1 MYKKDTG
8 ELEKQ
13 LLSTHPED
21 IGRYLKENEAETLSQ
36 GRPFMSYMK
45 EKLQE
50 KKLQKHEV
58 FVQADIALGYG
69 YKLLTEEKTTRQR
82 DVILRICYAAKF
94 TVAETQRALEL
105 CQMNRLYARDP
116 RDALIMTCFN
126 TRPGSVIEV
135 NEILRK
141 NKMEVLRPSG
151 AQG

>member
-13 LLSTHPED
+13 LERTHPED
-21 IGRYLKENEAETLSQ
+21 IGKYLQDNETETLAED
-36 GRPFMSYMK
+36 RPFMNYMK
-45 EKLQE
+45 EKLRE
-50 KKLQKHEV
+50 KQLKKQDV
-58 FVQADIALGYG
+58 FVQADISLGYG
-69 YKLLTEEKTTRQR
+69 YKLLNEEKFTRQR
-82 DVILRICYAAKF
+82 DVILRICYAARF

-105 CQMNRLYARDP
+105 CKLNRLYARDP

-141 NKMEVLRPSG
+141 NKMEVLRSSG
-151 AQG
+151 VQG

>member
-13 LLSTHPED
+13 LESTHPED
-21 IGRYLKENEAETLSQ
+21 IDRYLQENEEETLSED
-36 GRPFMSYMK
+36 RPFMKYMK
-45 EKLQE
+45 EKLRE
-50 KKLQKHEV
+50 KNLQKQDV
-58 FVQADIALGYG
+58 FVQADISLGYG
-69 YKLLTEEKTTRQR
+69 YKLLTQEKTTRQR
-82 DVILRICYAAKF
+82 DVILRVCYAAQF

-105 CQMNRLYARDP
+105 CQLNRLYARDP

-126 TRPGSVIEV
+126 TRPGSVIDL

-151 AQG
+151 AQ